1 MKTEEV
7 TCIMCPR
14 GCKVQVDIED
24 DEIRDV
30 RGYACPNG
38 EEYAIEE
45 IKCPNRTV
53 MSVVRCEDCRMP
65 TVTVKTENPVP
76 KDKIDEVME
85 DISDI
90 KVSPPVEIGE
100 IIKENV
106 AGTGVDVIVTRPA
119 EEC

>member
-1 MKTEEV
+1 METEEI

-14 GCKVQVDIED
+14 GCKVQVDVEG
-24 DEIRDV
+24 DEIQDV

-53 MSVVRCEDCRMP
+53 MSVVRCEDCQMP
-65 TVTVKTENPVP
+65 TVTVKTDKPVP
-76 KDKIDEVME
+76 KDKIDDVME

-90 KVSPPVEIGE
+90 EVDSSVEIGE
-100 IIKENV
+100 VLKENV
-106 AGTGVDVIVTRPA
+106 AGTDANMIATRPA
-119 EEC
+119 K

>member
-1 MKTEEV
+1 METEEI

-24 DEIRDV
+24 DEIQDV

-53 MSVVRCEDCRMP
+53 MSVVRCEECEMP
-65 TVTVKTENPVP
+65 TITVKTDRPVP
-76 KDKIDEVME
+76 KDKIEDVMK

-90 KVSPPVEIGE
+90 EVDSPVEIGE
-100 IIKENV
+100 ILEEDV
-106 AGTGVDVIVTRPA
+106 AGTDAKIIATRPA
-119 EEC
+119 K